1 MPSYLIEVSDVASYL
16 GFLSPEPYA
25 VILRYIAKANEEP
38 SRRSFFL
45 TLEAFDATSYSGL
58 LHGDVQRPKQ
68 RREQLLRYI
77 AIAKEEPS
85 RLSVVFPLY
94 EPRLSL
100 WASVCTDVDV

>member
-1 MPSYLIEVSDVASYL
+1 MSPLTS

-45 TLEAFDATSYSGL
+45 TLEAFDAASYSGL
-58 LHGDVQRPKQ
+58 PHGDVQRPKQ

-77 AIAKEEPS
+77 ARANEEPS
-85 RLSVVFPLY
+85 RRSVSVPLY
-94 EPRLSL
+94 EPGLRCPSPLTLGFRLHR
-100 WASVCTDVDV
+100 C